1 MTRLLIWIG
10 LLQPFLVLAQVQPLS
25 RNDSAFVLDAEQKYN
40 LAISQNNLKQAS
52 YHLND
57 LAFKYWNHNNYKKA
71 IEYYEQS
78 LQLNSG
84 VGNENGEAMINSNLG
99 LLYADL
105 KNYEKS
111 YECFQKTLAARKYFD
126 QKEGVVQ
133 ALINCSSALNAMKRY
148 PESIAQLEEAASL
161 SRQIKNQDLMLEY
174 LLKCY
179 ANLSE
184 TYEKSGNLKLSRHY
198 YDSYKT
204 FLEKSKSMDVN
215 RLRNAVEEE
224 KVLKEIAQV
233 NEKLKAQALIQKQYE
248 LKKAEIDLAMTDSIN
263 NNLFENLSASQIQV
277 VALRQKGQIDSL
289 NAAQEQMRNQVTI
302 NKERS
307 FRNILAIIAIALIA
321 LSFSIYRNFIQE
333 KKSKKILS
341 EKNEL
346 IEKQNKE
353 LAGLNR
359 IIAKHNER
367 MKNELDVGKE
377 IQMSMLPKIY
387 PATPYLNM
395 YALLDPAREVGGDLY
410 DFFMVD
416 EDHLMFGIGDVS
428 GKGVP
433 AALFMAVTKTLIKA
447 HGGKISS
454 PAEILTAVNVD
465 ISASN
470 DQSMFVS
477 YFLGIL
483 NLKTGNLNYSNA
495 GHLLP
500 IRKWKDI
507 SSKLDG
513 LHGPV
518 LGAMDS
524 YTYKDTTVQ
533 IMPNEVLLLY
543 TDGVTEAMNKNH
555 DLYSEDR
562 LLKFMNEF
570 KARDAKTL
578 VDALIVDVNR
588 FTKQEEQSDDITIL
602 ALVRGAA

>member
-1 MTRLLIWIG
+1 
-10 LLQPFLVLAQVQPLS
+10 
-25 RNDSAFVLDAEQKYN
+25 
-40 LAISQNNLKQAS
+40 
-52 YHLND
+52 
-57 LAFKYWNHNNYKKA
+57 
-71 IEYYEQS
+71 
-78 LQLNSG
+78 
-84 VGNENGEAMINSNLG
+84 
-99 LLYADL
+99 
-105 KNYEKS
+105 
-111 YECFQKTLAARKYFD
+111 
-126 QKEGVVQ
+126 
-133 ALINCSSALNAMKRY
+133 
-148 PESIAQLEEAASL
+148 
-161 SRQIKNQDLMLEY
+161 
-174 LLKCY
+174 
-179 ANLSE
+179 
-184 TYEKSGNLKLSRHY
+184 
-198 YDSYKT
+198 
-204 FLEKSKSMDVN
+204 
-215 RLRNAVEEE
+215 
-224 KVLKEIAQV
+224 
-233 NEKLKAQALIQKQYE
+233 
-248 LKKAEIDLAMTDSIN
+248 
-263 NNLFENLSASQIQV
+263 
-277 VALRQKGQIDSL
+277 
-289 NAAQEQMRNQVTI
+289 
-302 NKERS
+302 
-307 FRNILAIIAIALIA
+307 RNILGIIALALIA

-341 EKNEL
+341 EKNAL

-367 MKNELDVGKE
+367 MKSELDVGKE

-387 PATPYLNM
+387 PATQYLNM

-416 EDHLMFGIGDVS
+416 DDHLLFGIGDVS

-470 DQSMFVS
+470 EQSMFVS

-483 NLKTGNLNYSNA
+483 NLKTGWLNYSNA
-495 GHLLP
+495 GHLYP

-507 SSKLDG
+507 INKLEG

-518 LGAMDS
+518 LGAMDN

-570 KARDAKTL
+570 ETRDAKAL
-578 VDALIVDVNR
+578 VDGLIVDVNR
-588 FTKQEEQSDDITIL
+588 FTKQEEQSDDITVL